1 MTTIYKKIDYDNID
15 ANNSTLEKAADI
27 IKSGGLVAFPTET
40 VYGLGANA
48 LDPTSVKKIYIAKG
62 RPSDNPLIVHISN
75 LKQLDELVLNISDV
89 AKKLMAEFWPGP
101 LTLIFKKKPIV
112 PDETSGGLDTV
123 AVRFPENKIAQL
135 FIEKCGVP
143 IAAPSA
149 NRSGKPSPTRASH
162 VHFDL
167 DSKIDMILDG
177 GSSEYGLE
185 STILDVSTDI
195 VCLLRPGSIT
205 KEMIEET
212 VGTIEVDK
220 NIFINTSPDSSH
232 NSAPKAPGMKYTHY
246 SPQAKVTIVN
256 GDLDTVIEKINSLA
270 KSAIYKDGVVKKI
283 GILATEQTKDK
294 YDNNMFLILVVGD
307 RLKEETIA
315 AGLFKMLRKFDY
327 HNVDEVYAEGFS
339 ESYVGLAI
347 MNRLKKASSYNI
359 IYCNK
364 NQDNLS
370 FE

>member
-1 MTTIYKKIDYDNID
+1 MSS
-15 ANNSTLEKAADI
+15 NNLILEKAADI

-48 LDPTSVKKIYIAKG
+48 LDPTSVKKIYEAKG
-62 RPSDNPLIVHISN
+62 RPSDNPLIVHISS
-75 LKQLDELVLNISDV
+75 LKYLDELVLDVSDV
-89 AKKLMAEFWPGP
+89 AKRLMNEFWPGP
-101 LTLIFKKKPIV
+101 LTLVFKKKPIV

-123 AVRFPENKIAQL
+123 AIRFPENKVAQL

-167 DSKIDMILDG
+167 DSKIDMIIDG

-185 STILDVSTDI
+185 STILDVSNDK
-195 VCLLRPGSIT
+195 VYLLRPGSIT
-205 KEMIEET
+205 KEMVEEII
-212 VGTIEVDK
+212 GTIEIDK
-220 NIFINTSPDSSH
+220 NIFNNASP
-232 NSAPKAPGMKYTHY
+232 NSVPKAPGMKYTHY

-256 GDLDTVIEKINSLA
+256 GELDIVIEKINILA
-270 KSAIYKDGVVKKI
+270 KSAMFKDGIIKKI

-359 IYCNK
+359 INV
-364 NQDNLS
+364 
-370 FE
+370 